1 LGEKRNGGEQLGGC
15 SVVLPSHSLKN
26 ESLANDVQLLSLVS
40 NSFIILCYM
49 LLPLKPTGHLP
60 PRNLGVS
67 GPGILHLRGGL
78 SLSSDSE
85 ACETPVNFV
94 ALLVRS
100 AEFYLSP
107 TGRFESSRSPSALAG
122 ISVASDE
129 RSIQGFGADS
139 VWHRMAGS
147 YRPVSRRAM
156 GIVQFSHGHV
166 WRLESKLVFSKLCET
181 SPRVMLRLE
190 NPGRS

>member
-1 LGEKRNGGEQLGGC
+1 VNNWA
-15 SVVLPSHSLKN
+15 VAVLFSHLTLKN

-107 TGRFESSRSPSALAG
+107 TGRFESSPVPVGPSR
-122 ISVASDE
+122 SVASDE
-129 RSIQGFGADS
+129 RSIQGFGAGADS

-147 YRPVSRRAM
+147 FRPVSRCAM
-156 GIVQFSHGHV
+156 GSRFRTDMCAEYACVLAS
-166 WRLESKLVFSKLCET
+166 C
-181 SPRVMLRLE
+181 
-190 NPGRS
+190 